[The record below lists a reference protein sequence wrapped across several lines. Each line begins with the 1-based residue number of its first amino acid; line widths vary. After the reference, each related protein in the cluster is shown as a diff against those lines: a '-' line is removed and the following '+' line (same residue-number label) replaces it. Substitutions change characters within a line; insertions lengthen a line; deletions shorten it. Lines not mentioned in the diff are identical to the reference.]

1 MLEKPYFFGILKFAA
16 KQILSAVEEAHAG
29 TWLTDMEVSN
39 AERSRLLMC
48 WLRSQQLQ
56 QSLY

>member
-29 TWLTDMEVSN
+29 TWLTYMEV
-39 AERSRLLMC
+39 
-48 WLRSQQLQ
+48 
-56 QSLY
+56 